1 MKDRIQKIISA
12 ENLTAS
18 KFADIIAVQRS
29 SISHLVAGRNQ
40 PSLDIVK
47 KILKSFPKIN
57 SDWLIFGEGNMYK
70 DNNNPAA
77 VNPVVEQKPVQ
88 EAEPVAKM
96 PEKAAAPI
104 QKPVENNIQPA
115 AEAPKAQQVSD
126 PDPQREVAKVN
137 QPSPTMEY
145 RQPNTNSYNPGFGFN
160 QIIVFNNANNTY
172 SVFSPAN

>member
-70 DNNNPAA
+70 DNNNQAA

-88 EAEPVAKM
+88 EPEPVANM
-96 PEKAAAPI
+96 PEQAPATS
-104 QKPVENNIQPA
+104 QKPVENITQPV
-115 AEAPKAQQVSD
+115 AEAPRPKQVAE
-126 PDPQREVAKVN
+126 PEPQREVAKVN
-137 QPSPTMEY
+137 QPS
-145 RQPNTNSYNPGFGFN
+145 NSYNPGFGFN
-160 QIIVFNNANNTY
+160 QIIVFNNSNNTY